1 VRGLLAVA
9 ALLLLLGAAV
19 AFHQATGLRPIG
31 WSGLWQAVW
40 AFDPMNFDH
49 QTVMALRLPRLLAAF
64 LAGAALGMA
73 GVLLQSLLRNPLG
86 EPHILGLNAG
96 ASLAVVVCLAFPL
109 GVFSAPLLRPVVAAT
124 GGGLAFLLVLLL
136 SSAGR
141 LGLTMTKVTFCGI
154 AVSALASTLTSGVLL
169 LDEETLATV
178 RLWLLGDAAAGTWTT
193 VRAAAPL
200 LLLALLA
207 GWALAARLN
216 VLALG
221 DALATSLGVS
231 LLKTRLLGLVV
242 VAVLCG
248 GAMLGLAGA
257 TLQSLTRNGLADPG
271 LLGVREGASLA
282 ILVLL
287 FFLPTAAPELRPLV
301 GLVGGVSVVAVTVL
315 LARGGIERMRFI
327 LIGIGVSWFL
337 SGLIALMLVAAD
349 VTMMQTAMV
358 WLAGSFSGAAWSS
371 VRMAALC
378 LLIGG
383 VLLFG
388 TARAGD
394 VADLGD
400 HLGRSLGVS
409 ITRLAVVRVAAAV
422 LLTAGCVSFCGRLGF
437 VGLIAPHL
445 ARLSVGGGQGALL
458 SASALWGAGL
468 VMVADTV
475 GRVAFAP
482 IQIPAGIVLAV
493 IGVPVLLGL
502 LWCRR
507 DRF

>member
-1 VRGLLAVA
+1 MRPPVRGLLAVA

-19 AFHQATGLRPIG
+19 AFHQATGPRPIG

-248 GAMLGLAGA
+248 GAVSMVGPVGFIGLMVPAMA
-257 TLQSLTRNGLADPG
+257 RRLSSLDHRA
-271 LLGVREGASLA
+271 LLPR
-282 ILVLL
+282 
-287 FFLPTAAPELRPLV
+287 
-301 GLVGGVSVVAVTVL
+301 
-315 LARGGIERMRFI
+315 
-327 LIGIGVSWFL
+327 
-337 SGLIALMLVAAD
+337 
-349 VTMMQTAMV
+349 
-358 WLAGSFSGAAWSS
+358 
-371 VRMAALC
+371 
-378 LLIGG
+378 
-383 VLLFG
+383 
-388 TARAGD
+388 
-394 VADLGD
+394 
-400 HLGRSLGVS
+400 
-409 ITRLAVVRVAAAV
+409 AAV
-422 LLTAGCVSFCGRLGF
+422 LGGIM
-437 VGLIAPHL
+437 LI
-445 ARLSVGGGQGALL
+445 
-458 SASALWGAGL
+458 
-468 VMVADTV
+468 VADAVARWLLAPRELATGVMTALV
-475 GRVAFAP
+475 GAPVFVLIVA
-482 IQIPAGIVLAV
+482 
-493 IGVPVLLGL
+493 
-502 LWCRR
+502 RR
-507 DRF
+507 MKE

>member
-1 VRGLLAVA
+1 MSGYRVVHCGPLMLRLHTRRAMLCLFLALVLLMAAVLA
-9 ALLLLLGAAV
+9 LGAGGA
-19 AFHQATGLRPIG
+19 AG
-31 WSGLWQAVW
+31 WSAPWVGVQGKVLW
-40 AFDPMNFDH
+40 D
-49 QTVMALRLPRLLAAF
+49 LRLPRLL
-64 LAGAALGMA
+64 
-73 GVLLQSLLRNPLG
+73 
-86 EPHILGLNAG
+86 
-96 ASLAVVVCLAFPL
+96 
-109 GVFSAPLLRPVVAAT
+109 
-124 GGGLAFLLVLLL
+124 
-136 SSAGR
+136 
-141 LGLTMTKVTFCGI
+141 
-154 AVSALASTLTSGVLL
+154 
-169 LDEETLATV
+169 
-178 RLWLLGDAAAGTWTT
+178 
-193 VRAAAPL
+193 
-200 LLLALLA
+200 LALE
-207 GWALAARLN
+207 
-216 VLALG
+216 
-221 DALATSLGVS
+221 
-231 LLKTRLLGLVV
+231 
-242 VAVLCG
+242 C

-282 ILVLL
+282 VLVLL
-287 FFLPTAAPELRPLV
+287 FFVPAAAPELRPLV
-301 GLVGGVSVVAVTVL
+301 GLLGGVAVVAVTVL
-315 LARGGIERMRFI
+315 LARGGIERIRFI

-358 WLAGSFSGAAWSS
+358 WLAGSLSGAAWSS

-394 VADLGD
+394 IADLGD

-409 ITRLAVVRVAAAV
+409 MTRLAVVRITAAV
-422 LLTAGCVSFCGRLGF
+422 LLTAGCVAFCGRLGF

-468 VMVADTV
+468 VMMADTV